1 MEMVVERKEHYGTV
15 RFYPVNHLA
24 QQFANLMGRMTF
36 DIGHL
41 KRIKEMGINV
51 DVKQEEIVL

>member
-1 MEMVVERKEHYGTV
+1 MEIVVERKEQYGTV

-51 DVKQEEIVL
+51 DVKQEEVVL

>member
-1 MEMVVERKEHYGTV
+1 MEMVVERKEQYGTV

-51 DVKQEEIVL
+51 DVKQEEVVL

>member
-1 MEMVVERKEHYGTV
+1 MEMVVEQKNLYGTV

-24 QQFANLMGRMTF
+24 HQFANLMGRMTF

-41 KRIKEMGINV
+41 KRIKEMGITV
-51 DVKQEEIVL
+51 DVKQEELVI